1 VTSPAPRAEGV
12 RGVLFDLDGTL
23 VDSLPLITAA
33 VVETLGRHG
42 FHFEPSTV
50 GRVVGPP
57 MPVMLQQ
64 LTGVTPPEAH
74 ALYEEYLVCYLERHA
89 PRTQPLEG
97 AAELLD
103 ALTAARVPFAL
114 VTNKESRGAE
124 ALLAA
129 VGWQD
134 RFAAVVGTDAAT
146 RVKPDPAHAFEAAAR
161 LGLTPAEVAYLGDL
175 DVDMQCATG
184 AGVPLRIGYVYE
196 ETPEV
201 LRAAGAT
208 HIVTHLSQVA
218 PLLGVAPVASR

>member
-1 VTSPAPRAEGV
+1 VTSGHPGV

-33 VVETLGRHG
+33 VVEVLSRHG

-64 LTGVTPPEAH
+64 LTGVTGTEAQ
-74 ALYEEYLVCYLERHA
+74 ALYEEYLECYLERHA
-89 PRTQPLEG
+89 PRTQPLDG
-97 AAELLD
+97 APALLD
-103 ALTAARVPFAL
+103 ALSAAGVPFAL
-114 VTNKESRGAE
+114 VTNKESRGAL

-134 RFAAVVGTDAAT
+134 RFAAVVGADVAA
-146 RVKPDPAHAFEAAAR
+146 RVKPDPAHAIEAAQL
-161 LGLTPAEVAYLGDL
+161 LGLTPAEVAYVGDL
-175 DVDMQCATG
+175 DVDMQCARG

-208 HIVTHLSQVA
+208 HVVTRLAEVA
-218 PLLGVAPVASR
+218 PLLGLAPVASR